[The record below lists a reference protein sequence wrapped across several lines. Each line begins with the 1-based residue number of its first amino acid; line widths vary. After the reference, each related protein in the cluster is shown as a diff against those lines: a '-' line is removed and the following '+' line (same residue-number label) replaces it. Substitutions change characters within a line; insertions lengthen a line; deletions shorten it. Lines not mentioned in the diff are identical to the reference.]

1 MADACTTRKRMS
13 WTTRYSRSMLWV
25 IVGVLVL
32 LWFLGLLLR
41 AFGGL
46 IHILIIVALI
56 VIIYRL
62 VTRGRVR

>member
-1 MADACTTRKRMS
+1 MRRAHAPVAPAQYPRP
-13 WTTRYSRSMLWV
+13 MLWV
-25 IVGVLVL
+25 IVGVLLL

-46 IHILIIVALI
+46 IHILIIVALV

>member
-1 MADACTTRKRMS
+1 VCTACKRPS
-13 WTTRYSRSMLWV
+13 QATRYALTVLWV

-46 IHILIIVALI
+46 IHILIIVALV

>member
-1 MADACTTRKRMS
+1 MAPEQYPRR
-13 WTTRYSRSMLWV
+13 MLWV

-46 IHILIIVALI
+46 IHILISVALI

-62 VTRGRVR
+62 VARGRVR

>member
-1 MADACTTRKRMS
+1 MAPEQYPRR
-13 WTTRYSRSMLWV
+13 MLWV

-32 LWFLGLLLR
+32 LWFIGLLLR

-62 VTRGRVR
+62 VARGRVR

>member
-1 MADACTTRKRMS
+1 MAAEQYPRR
-13 WTTRYSRSMLWV
+13 MLWV

-46 IHILIIVALI
+46 IHILIIVALV

>member
-1 MADACTTRKRMS
+1 MRRAQALVAWAQYPRR
-13 WTTRYSRSMLWV
+13 MLWV

-46 IHILIIVALI
+46 IHILIIVALV

-62 VTRGRVR
+62 MTRGRVR